1 MKKIIL
7 ITVLFFSLVSFGQ
20 TSNDKIVYLDSK
32 KIEVDSTDYAYKKV
46 IKDYHLEKEI
56 YTLEVFNNDNNL
68 IYTEEISDKNL
79 LIRNGLFT
87 SYYANGNKIE
97 SGNYTNN
104 LLSGKLTEWYENGNI
119 KAEYFYIV
127 KNKKTEKTVI
137 NYWNE
142 DENQTVKDGN
152 GDYEFNVGFNDDE
165 EIIIRGKVENGLLEG
180 KWNTKA
186 GDYPYFEEFY
196 SKGQFLSGVKK
207 HPNNQSVYYTEI
219 SIQAKP
225 NDGMN
230 EFRKLIG
237 SQMKTKKQKTGLE
250 GTVIAKFVIDTDGKV
265 INPVIIKS
273 LNSYFDNQLL
283 DILNNTEKWKPGEY
297 RGEKV
302 KQYFTIPVAIKVEET
317 K

>member
-1 MKKIIL
+1 MKNIFF
-7 ITVLFFSLVSFGQ
+7 TTFLFFSLISLGQ
-20 TSNDKIVYLDSK
+20 TSNDKVVYLDSK
-32 KIEVDSTDYAYKKV
+32 KIEVDSVNYFYKKV

-56 YTLEVFNNDNNL
+56 YKLEVFNNDSDL

-119 KAEYFYIV
+119 KAEYFYTV
-127 KNKKTEKTVI
+127 KNNKPEKTVI

-142 DENQTVKDGN
+142 DKNQTVKDGN
-152 GDYEFNVGFNDDE
+152 GDYEFNIGFNDEE

-180 KWNTKA
+180 KWNTKTL
-186 GDYPYFEEFY
+186 DYPYFEEFY
-196 SKGQFLSGVKK
+196 SKGKFLNGVKK
-207 HPNNQSVYYTEI
+207 YSNKQSVYYTEI

-237 SQMKTKKQKTGLE
+237 SQMKTKKQKSALE
-250 GTVIAKFVIDTDGKV
+250 GAVVARFIIDTDGEI

-302 KQYFTIPVAIKVEET
+302 KQYFTLPLTIKVEES